1 MKARYVLVYD
11 SEISKDPEKIM
22 VVYNRLLYAG
32 IAPIIAPNLHDTS
45 GSEPARIKDNFV
57 ENIPDFDV
65 LIIAHKRSNA
75 AEEYPLSAVANAII
89 EKVNNNPKYQIEY
102 LHYYY

>member
-32 IAPIIAPNLHDTS
+32 IAPIIAPNLHDVS
-45 GSEPARIKDNFV
+45 KSEPKIMDNFV
-57 ENIPDFDV
+57 ENIPEFDV
-65 LIIAHKRSNA
+65 LIIAHKYSNN
-75 AEEYPLSAVANAII
+75 AEEYPLSAVANAIM
-89 EKVNNNPKYQIEY
+89 EKVKNNPKHQVEC

>member
-11 SEISKDPEKIM
+11 SEISKDQEKIM

-32 IAPIIAPNLHDTS
+32 IAPIIAPNLHNTS
-45 GSEPARIKDNFV
+45 GSETARIRDNFV
-57 ENIPDFDV
+57 ENIPEFDV
-65 LIIAHKRSNA
+65 LIIAHKYSNNE
-75 AEEYPLSAVANAII
+75 EEYPLSAVANAII
-89 EKVNNNPKYQIEY
+89 EKVKNNPKHQIEC